1 MNYYPRPMG
10 KLIQELSK
18 LPGIGPKTAQRLA
31 FYILGLNKG
40 RVNELSNALL
50 EAKDKIKYCSI
61 CNNLTEK
68 DPCNICRSIER
79 DKNIICVVESPKDII
94 AMEKTGEF
102 NGLYHVLHGSISP
115 IDGIGPEDIK
125 IKNLLPRLKEDVD
138 EVIIATDPD
147 VEGDATAMYI
157 AKLIKVLE
165 IKVTRIAHGLP
176 VGGNLEYADEVTLS
190 RALEARVEI

>member
-157 AKLIKVLE
+157 AKLIKALE